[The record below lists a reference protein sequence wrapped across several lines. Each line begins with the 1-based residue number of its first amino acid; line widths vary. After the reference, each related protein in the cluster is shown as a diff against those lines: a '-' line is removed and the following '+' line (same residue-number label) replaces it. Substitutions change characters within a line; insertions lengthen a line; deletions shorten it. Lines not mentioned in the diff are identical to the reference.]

1 MIEEKQLKSID
12 ISDFLS
18 KVVICEI
25 FEEICQKVTYNVII
39 ITIFMNIL
47 LYLIH
52 WFEEI
57 LYLLGRSEVD
67 QKTWYIHSW
76 QHIVSPFNEQVV
88 TPK

>member
-39 ITIFMNIL
+39 ITIFMNIM

-52 WFEEI
+52 
-57 LYLLGRSEVD
+57 
-67 QKTWYIHSW
+67 
-76 QHIVSPFNEQVV
+76 
-88 TPK
+88 